1 MRILSILSDSPLI
14 EALSCI
20 SPPTGIVEIG
30 AALPIKASVPNWA
43 SNVPVHLVDSL
54 PGWAEEARLPEHV
67 TRSRAILSSGH
78 QKLTYHISSLP
89 PESGLLSP
97 DQLTPFWQNITLE
110 RTVET
115 TAQSLDEVLSDRP
128 EPLNWLFIDDLNGK
142 AILEGGSQTVRQAH
156 VIVIRCLLNNQ
167 DPAISPASSRED
179 LTAFATQLGFRV
191 VRVLAGRH
199 PALGYLVLIRDS
211 LMVQPK
217 SGTET
222 DDEDEDE
229 SEISK
234 IKAEREQWEQ
244 RARLAQNNLKDLQ
257 AKHKAL
263 SNDYLEQAKLL
274 ESVQALL
281 QSALSIAEASER
293 EDGKEKS

>member
-1 MRILSILSDSPLI
+1 M
-14 EALSCI
+14 
-20 SPPTGIVEIG
+20 
-30 AALPIKASVPNWA
+30 
-43 SNVPVHLVDSL
+43 
-54 PGWAEEARLPEHV
+54 PENV

-97 DQLTPFWQNITLE
+97 AQLTPFWQNITLE

-115 TAQSLDEVLSDRP
+115 TAQSLDEVLSDRT
-128 EPLNWLFIDDLNGK
+128 EPLNWLLIDDLNGK
-142 AILEGGSQTVRQAH
+142 AILEGGAQTVRQAH
-156 VIVIRCLLNNQ
+156 VIVIRCLLNKQ
-167 DPAISPASSRED
+167 EPAISPASSRED
-179 LTAFATQLGFRV
+179 LTAFAAQLGLRV

-211 LMVQPK
+211 LMLQTQN
-217 SGTET
+217 GTET
-222 DDEDEDE
+222 DSEDE
-229 SEISK
+229 SEI
-234 IKAEREQWEQ
+234 KAERELWEQ

-263 SNDYLEQAKLL
+263 SKDYLEQAKLL

-281 QSALSIAEASER
+281 QSALSIAEASES
-293 EDGKEKS
+293 EGGKEKS